1 MRGQL
6 VNGSRRGRGH
16 MRWARRCGRYY
27 IDYFEN
33 FESASREKI
42 NELLIDEFP
51 TTLSKEEKLA
61 KISNILSYLRING
74 KIFNTGTKH
83 SPIWVSKA
91 PNEIQDRIQ
100 VRKPDRK
107 TEGKECLRP

>member
-1 MRGQL
+1 MRGQF

-83 SPIWVSKA
+83 SPIWVS
-91 PNEIQDRIQ
+91 
-100 VRKPDRK
+100 
-107 TEGKECLRP
+107 